1 MFVSLHAIY
10 RAASAASGSTARSF
24 IAKPQAA
31 NSQLSQITRVLGS
44 QLWASQRRLFT
55 DEARDAVSEERKP
68 FVRPISKRS
77 FGLPPTRPSPEP
89 KSTVY
94 VGNILFDITA
104 ADLKEYASK
113 YGKVVGSRIIYD
125 SRGLSRGFGYVKFEN
140 IEEAKKAVN
149 DMHLSEFEGRKLSV
163 NYAQMDL
170 KEETPQRT
178 IEPTRTV
185 FVGNIAHQIT
195 DRDLHE
201 LFDSIPNVFDVRV
214 AVDRRTGMPRGF
226 AHAEFTDVESAIAG
240 FEALKGKAPYG
251 RPLRLDYS
259 HSTRRPG
266 ETDNSRAPANSA
278 EGESAAQTEAQ
289 PQTQQEVAQEAQQEA
304 NATPSEDATPKAA
317 QI

>member
-1 MFVSLHAIY
+1 MFVSLQIPFFVPFSSSHTDFEQLTMLTPFSFLYRISLRHAIY

-125 SRGLSRGFGYVKFEN
+125 SRGLSRGYAILPYFFFYIVF
-140 IEEAKKAVN
+140 
-149 DMHLSEFEGRKLSV
+149 LSLANLRLSDSVMSNLRISRKL
-163 NYAQMDL
+163 
-170 KEETPQRT
+170 K
-178 IEPTRTV
+178 
-185 FVGNIAHQIT
+185 
-195 DRDLHE
+195 
-201 LFDSIPNVFDVRV
+201 
-214 AVDRRTGMPRGF
+214 
-226 AHAEFTDVESAIAG
+226 
-240 FEALKGKAPYG
+240 
-251 RPLRLDYS
+251 RL
-259 HSTRRPG
+259 ST
-266 ETDNSRAPANSA
+266 TCILANL
-278 EGESAAQTEAQ
+278 
-289 PQTQQEVAQEAQQEA
+289 
-304 NATPSEDATPKAA
+304 KAA
-317 QI
+317 N